1 MEGEIANIV
10 LLLVR
15 LESDQMMSEEQMGQI
30 QWVKKWVQWVD
41 ENRPFD

>member
-30 QWVKKWVQWVD
+30 QWVKKWI
-41 ENRPFD
+41 